1 MTEWILSSSI
11 LILVVIALRTVFK
24 GKISLRL
31 QYAIWGLV
39 LLRLLIPVHFGS
51 TNISVA
57 NLTVSNEPPAIQ
69 STITPNTQNTQ
80 HVPNPSP
87 EDIENEIQDRYES
100 HGIDMEVHV
109 DGPLNVSVIL
119 RDVAPIIWTVGFVS
133 VAGLF
138 LFTNARF
145 KRKIMDSRYG
155 LGLRKNNLDVYAT
168 GEIDTPCLFG
178 IKKPA
183 IYVTYPVADDP
194 TLLRHTLEHEAT
206 HYRHGDHI
214 WAVLRCVCLAIHW
227 YNPLVWWAAFLS
239 QRDAELACDE
249 ATIQHLGEGERAEY
263 GRTLIGMT
271 CQKKANVLITATTMN
286 SGKSGLK
293 ERIMLIAKK
302 PRMALYT
309 LLIVMLVAAV
319 AVGCT
324 FTGPKTE
331 SEGAGARGEILDKNG
346 EVIISKDLGGKT
358 TPGESTEATEIVT
371 EPPATEIPDDAPPV
385 NIPEMFQEQ
394 PDPDKICIAVM
405 PTTLATS
412 GEDWYYIIPENQELL
427 MEYYQNAAAK
437 ATKLS
442 WDNNVKSLGWKILY
456 QDEWWIV
463 KENGTILCDIYGDKS
478 ISSEDAKPLYTFCLD
493 MVQEAGVGDPVRPED
508 ITGIISATLYW
519 NGLHTISDPNYI
531 KGTRVITDPY
541 ALKRIETLFSNSRA
555 EGSTQCWMD
564 ARLELALQ
572 DGENL
577 VLALAT
583 DSCACWMSNG
593 ICYSFGEV
601 TNVGINGN
609 EEFYSL
615 FMTDIIHEKAQEGPD
630 AMAEYWIYTNWRM
643 YSNTHTIDETF
654 TLMDMFKTYAVANP
668 TDWIVTTA
676 LTTCRGLDGAFAQY
690 YGGVVAALFE
700 ADPAVFSF
708 ACNQMIP
715 EQDVENAVNMLAF
728 YWNITPEEVMD
739 RIEEARNQN

>member
-39 LLRLLIPVHFGS
+39 LLRLLIPVNFGS

-87 EDIENEIQDRYES
+87 EDIEDEIQDRYES
-100 HGIDMEVHV
+100 QGIDVEVHV
-109 DGPLNVSVIL
+109 DGPLNVSAIL

-178 IKKPA
+178 IKNPA

-194 TLLRHTLEHEAT
+194 TLLHHALEHEAT

-214 WAVLRCVCLAIHW
+214 WAVLRCVCLTIHW

-286 SGKSGLK
+286 SGKSALK
-293 ERIMLIAKK
+293 ERIMMIAKK
-302 PRMALYT
+302 PKMALYT
-309 LLIVMLVAAV
+309 LLIVMLAAAI

-331 SEGAGARGEILDKNG
+331 SEGTGARGEILDKNG

-385 NIPEMFQEQ
+385 NIPELYHEQ
-394 PDPDKICIAVM
+394 PDPDKVCIGVQ
-405 PTTLATS
+405 PTGLSTS
-412 GEDWYYIIPENQELL
+412 CYDLYYIIPENQEQLV
-427 MEYYQNAAAK
+427 EYYQAATARG
-437 ATKLS
+437 TELS
-442 WDNNVKSLGWKILY
+442 WDSNVKMAGWYILY
-456 QDEWWIV
+456 QGEEWQAFDDGSLRG
-463 KENGTILCDIYGDKS
+463 KMS
-478 ISSEDAKPLYTFCLD
+478 IAEADAKDLYEFCKD
-493 MVQEAGVGDPVRPED
+493 AIQEAGIGEPVRPED
-508 ITGIISATLYW
+508 ITGIISATLYC
-519 NGLHTISDPNYI
+519 NGGLTVTDPNLL
-531 KGTRVITDPY
+531 KGAIIVTDPY
-541 ALKRIETLFSNSRA
+541 ALDQLEMLLTNSRYY
-555 EGSTQCWMD
+555 GSVQCPFT
-564 ARLELALQ
+564 AHLELTL
-572 DGENL
+572 ENGKIIL
-577 VLALAT
+577 LAMST
-583 DSCACWMSNG
+583 DSCASWMSEG
-593 ICYSFGEV
+593 VAYGYGV
-601 TNVGINGN
+601 QTNVGIEGN
-609 EEFYSL
+609 EELYSL
-615 FMTDIIHEKAQEGPD
+615 FMTDIIHKKAQDGPD

-654 TLMDMFKTYAVANP
+654 ALMDMFKTYAVANP

-676 LTTCRGLDGAFAQY
+676 LTTYRGLDGAFAEY
-690 YGGVVAALFE
+690 YAGVVAALFE
-700 ADPAVFSF
+700 ADPAAFSF

-739 RIEEARNQN
+739 IIEEARNQN